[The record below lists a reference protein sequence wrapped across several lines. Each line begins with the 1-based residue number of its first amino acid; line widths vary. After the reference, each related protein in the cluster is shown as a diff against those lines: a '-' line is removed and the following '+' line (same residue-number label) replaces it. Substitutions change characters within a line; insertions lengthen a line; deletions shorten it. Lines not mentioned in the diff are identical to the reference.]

1 MNSALQARADA
12 ANAKLGIP
20 AAIIRRR
27 KLPLC
32 AEAEKLVVVEIGPH
46 GRKHRLT
53 PAAAT
58 AWRKMKAAARR
69 DGIGLKIVS
78 AFRSFERQVEIIRR
92 KIAEGQSVRQI
103 LAFSAPPGYSE
114 HHTGGAV
121 VGAGQDSVDPAQ
133 PPDELRG
140 HNPSVG
146 PQSRNGDARHQQRVG
161 DQKGKLGFGMA
172 WPHIEADECR
182 GSGDS

>member
-27 KLPLC
+27 NLPLC
-32 AEAEKLVVVEIGPH
+32 AEAEKLVVVEIGPR

-58 AWRKMKAAARR
+58 AWKKMKAAARK

-78 AFRSFERQVEIIRR
+78 AFRSFERQVAIIRR

-114 HHTGGAV
+114 HHTGCAV
-121 VGAGQDSVDPAQ
+121 DIGTEGC
-133 PPDELRG
+133 DELEEIFEQSPAFAWLVRNASRYG
-140 HNPSVG
+140 YYLSYPRRNPYG
-146 PQSRNGDARHQQRVG
+146 YRYEPWHWMYRKR
-161 DQKGKLGFGMA
+161 
-172 WPHIEADECR
+172 
-182 GSGDS
+182 